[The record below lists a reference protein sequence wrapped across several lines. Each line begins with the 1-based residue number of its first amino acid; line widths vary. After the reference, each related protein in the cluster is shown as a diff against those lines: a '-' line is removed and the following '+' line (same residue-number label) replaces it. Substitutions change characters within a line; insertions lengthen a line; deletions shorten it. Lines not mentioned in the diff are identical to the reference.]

1 MAGSTI
7 YPFPQNKEISSHALI
22 AWRLVN
28 LSEQLADAFWKLYEI
43 EFLDLYHDE
52 LLNKIRPKEPGH
64 NQNA

>member
-1 MAGSTI
+1 MACATFC
-7 YPFPQNKEISSHALI
+7 PFPKNKEISSHALI

-52 LLNKIRPKEPGH
+52 LRNKIRPKEPAH
-64 NQNA
+64 NQNG